1 MIKKNILLVLRE
13 FRPVLFESIL
23 KHGYQLNWNMEFY
36 ENHIPK
42 NWHGDGIIID
52 NASKS
57 EISQF
62 PKTIP
67 IAIRSAI
74 VGENIF
80 SVHGDVEHNMKIVFN
95 FFCSRGYQH
104 YAVLNAHPLKFDP
117 VKYMGLLV
125 KSAGFE
131 YHSLYWEKQISECED
146 FTESIKT
153 IKNFF
158 ISLPKPCAVYVGS
171 IRHIHLVYRACEQ
184 AKINIP
190 QDIAII
196 ANTDDPGFGVNL
208 KPSVSVLVG
217 EFATIGEKLV
227 EGLNGLMK
235 GKPAPKEVQ
244 MIPATHIVA
253 RQSTDNYAV
262 EHPET
267 MRAINYILKNFGD
280 SQLGM
285 HDILQA
291 SGCSS
296 MTLQRN
302 FVKYLNRL
310 PSQFLQD
317 IRLETAA
324 KLLEQTKLTLDQIA
338 AKVGYGS
345 NMSLSLA
352 FKRKFDY
359 APGKYRNNYLN
370 TTSVMKQDD
379 TDQRP

>member
-1 MIKKNILLVLRE
+1 MIKKKILLVLKE

-23 KHGYQLNWNMEFY
+23 KHGYQLDWNIEFY
-36 ENHIPK
+36 ENHVPK
-42 NWHGDGIIID
+42 NWYGDGIIID
-52 NASKS
+52 KTTTS

-67 IAIRSAI
+67 IAMRSAI

-80 SVHGDVEHNMKIVFN
+80 SVHGDVEHNVKIVFD
-95 FFCSRGYQH
+95 FFCSRGYQY
-104 YAVLNAHPLKFDP
+104 YAVLNANPLRFDP
-117 VKYMGLLV
+117 VKYMGVLV

-131 YHSLYWEKQISECED
+131 YHSLYWEKKISKREN
-146 FTESIKT
+146 FAESIKS
-153 IKNFF
+153 IKDFL
-158 ISLPKPCAVYVGS
+158 ISLPKPCAVYVGNV
-171 IRHIHLVYRACEQ
+171 RHIHLVYRACEE

-217 EFATIGEKLV
+217 EFATIGERLV

-235 GKPAPKEVQ
+235 GKPAPKEIL
-244 MIPATHIVA
+244 MIPATHIVV
-253 RQSTDNYAV
+253 RKSTDNYAV

-280 SQLGM
+280 SQFGM
-285 HDILQA
+285 PDMLQV
-291 SGCSS
+291 SGCSA
-296 MTLQRN
+296 MTLQRT
-302 FVKYLNRL
+302 FVKHLNKL

-317 IRLETAA
+317 VRLDAA
-324 KLLEQTKLTLDQIA
+324 ATLLEQTNLTLIQIA

-345 NMSLSLA
+345 NRSLSLA
-352 FKRKFDY
+352 FKRKFNS
-359 APGKYRNNYLN
+359 APGKYRDNYLN
-370 TTSVMKQDD
+370 TTSV
-379 TDQRP
+379 

>member
-23 KHGYQLNWNMEFY
+23 KHGYQLDWNMEFY

-52 NASKS
+52 NTNTS
-57 EISQF
+57 EISEL

-74 VGENIF
+74 VGENMF
-80 SVHGDVEHNMKIVFN
+80 SVHGDVEHNMKIVFD
-95 FFCSRGYQH
+95 FFCSRGYQY
-104 YAVLNAHPLKFDP
+104 YAVLNAHPLTIDP
-117 VKYMGLLV
+117 VKYMGELV
-125 KSAGFE
+125 EEAGFE
-131 YHSLYWEKQISECED
+131 YHSLYWEKQLSEREN
-146 FTESIKT
+146 FTESIKS
-153 IKNFF
+153 IKEFL
-158 ISLPKPCAVYVGS
+158 IGLPKPCAVYVGS
-171 IRHIHLVYRACEQ
+171 IRHIHLIYRACEQ
-184 AKINIP
+184 AMINIP

-227 EGLNGLMK
+227 EGLNGLMQ
-235 GKPAPKEVQ
+235 GKPAPKEVL

-253 RQSTDNYAV
+253 RKSTDNYAV

-280 SQLGM
+280 SQLDM
-285 HDILQA
+285 QDILQA
-291 SGCSS
+291 SGCSA

-302 FVKYLNRL
+302 FVKHLNRL
-310 PSQFLQD
+310 PSQFLKD
-317 IRLETAA
+317 IRLDTAA
-324 KLLEQTKLTLDQIA
+324 RFLEQTKLTLDQIA
-338 AKVGYGS
+338 EKVGYGS

-352 FKRKFDY
+352 FKKKFDY
-359 APGKYRNNYLN
+359 APGTYRKNYLN
-370 TTSVMKQDD
+370 RASM
-379 TDQRP
+379 